1 MERVGRRTVRKVRS
15 APAGRWVAGAVAALA
30 LAGLVA
36 AIGLGAPLI
45 SILII
50 GLLLLCPLLLW
61 VPFRLERRSLNE
73 PAPERRGYCTHV

>member
-15 APAGRWVAGAVAALA
+15 APAGRWVAGAVAVLA

-36 AIGLGAPLI
+36 AVILGAPLV

-50 GLLLLCPLLLW
+50 GVLLLCPLLLW
-61 VPFRLERRSLNE
+61 VPLRFERRSLDE
-73 PAPERRGYCTHV
+73 STPERRGYCTHA